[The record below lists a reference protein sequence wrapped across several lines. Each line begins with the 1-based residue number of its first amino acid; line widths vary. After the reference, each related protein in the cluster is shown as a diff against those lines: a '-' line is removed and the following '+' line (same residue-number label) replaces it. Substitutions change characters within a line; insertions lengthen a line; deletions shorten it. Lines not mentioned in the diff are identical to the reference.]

1 MKKRQNERGAAII
14 FVLIIAAV
22 IFILLAVAVRGYACW
37 QKTNKTF
44 LNENRETARNIK
56 IEA

>member
-22 IFILLAVAVRGYACW
+22 IFILLAVALRGYACW
-37 QKTNKTF
+37 QKMNKTL
-44 LNENRETARNIK
+44 LNESREAAGNIK
-56 IEA
+56 IEK